1 MLASAL
7 GPGAQVTAVSDVAQ
21 RPAPQFLRRSG
32 WGRGWA
38 LSLHPRRQQEVA
50 LPRVAGPRVQAE
62 ERKFSAPTLDLCAL
76 GRSRKEGGHLGP

>member
-38 LSLHPRRQQEVA
+38 LSLHPRRQREVA
-50 LPRVAGPRVQAE
+50 LPRVQGPGSR
-62 ERKFSAPTLDLCAL
+62 RRRGSSPPPPWTSAP
-76 GRSRKEGGHLGP
+76 SGGHGRRVDT